1 MSLEIRHYCPQCGGE
16 REFYRTASTL
26 IHLGEKTKW
35 RCAECDHAIV
45 KIGDDIVADTDA
57 DASA

>member
-1 MSLEIRHYCPQCGGE
+1 MSLETRHYCPQCGGE

-35 RCAECDHAIV
+35 RCTECDYGFV
-45 KIGDDIVADTDA
+45 MIGDDIVSDA
-57 DASA
+57 DVSA